1 MAVLVYLVR
10 LSITRVVGGSV
21 APSGP
26 VHTILKVT
34 GTSTAGLNSTVQV
47 RMTYDPRAR
56 MGLIRS
62 LVTIIEVGDG
72 TGR

>member
-1 MAVLVYLVR
+1 MELDTDAEEIINDLPAG
-10 LSITRVVGGSV
+10 SISRTF
-21 APSGP
+21 
-26 VHTILKVT
+26 TVT

-47 RMTYDPRAR
+47 RVTYDPRAR